1 VPKTKVIKKL
11 WFVNSCVKFDVLLF
25 FFIFVKSNSV
35 EMKKTLLSFVFFSI
49 IFNSI
54 SQTPNGI
61 SIFLNGSTYDLS
73 GGVYQITAPGSEL
86 FDINL
91 NFVNNTNQTQQWI
104 VTRKKLNVPAGWSD
118 QLCWGHSSNTLAGGC
133 YGVSNLNPWN
143 SPLGEIFD
151 VAVGEYGKLK
161 CEINPD
167 DVTSGTALYRYYVS
181 SDGVNFQDSVD
192 VQVDF
197 VASIKPIKE
206 EINVSIVPNP
216 ATDYIQISMT
226 GIESAS
232 LKMLDVF
239 GSTVLK
245 ENIGPSKKLNVSDF
259 NSGIYFFV
267 FEVPGR
273 KAFTRKVIIR
283 H

>member
-1 VPKTKVIKKL
+1 MKKIL
-11 WFVNSCVKFDVLLF
+11 LSLLF
-25 FFIFVKSNSV
+25 FCFILNS
-35 EMKKTLLSFVFFSI
+35 FA
-49 IFNSI
+49 
-54 SQTPNGI
+54 QTPNGI
-61 SIFLNGSTYDLS
+61 SIVLNGTSADIS
-73 GGVYQITAPGSEL
+73 GSVYQTTAPGPDL
-86 FDINL
+86 FDISF
-91 NFVNNTNQTQQWI
+91 NFINNTNQTQQWI
-104 VTRKKLNVPAGWSD
+104 VTRKRVNVPSGWSD
-118 QLCWGHSSNTLAGGC
+118 QLCWGHSSNALAGGC
-133 YGVSNLNPWN
+133 YGASNLNPWN
-143 SPLGEIFD
+143 SPLGDIFD

-167 DVTSGTALYRYYVS
+167 DVTGGSALYRYYVS
-181 SDGVNFQDSVD
+181 SDGVNFQDSID

-232 LKMLDVF
+232 LKMVDVF
-239 GSTVLK
+239 GSVLLK
-245 ENIGPSKKLNVSDF
+245 ENIGASKKLNVSDF
-259 NSGIYFFV
+259 NSGIYFLV
-267 FEVPGR
+267 FDVPGR